1 MIIGIYG
8 NIGSG
13 KTTLAKYL
21 VKKYHFVY
29 LSLDELTRSLITE
42 NQALKTELLSLQD
55 QQIVD
60 LFDKNQNIDFQK
72 LASYIF
78 LDKKK
83 NHLISSIIWKYLKTM
98 VDEII
103 LILKPEKVNLLIEG
117 AILPAANL
125 SEIDTYLYLANP
137 KMMSKWSKNQW
148 KKSISQERKRSLK
161 EINSVVKIQNE
172 YNLHHQID
180 YFLVNNPQTM
190 KINDLFIKGDELMA
204 KLLQEQDKG

>member
-72 LASYIF
+72 LANYIF

-137 KMMSKWSKNQW
+137 KMMSKWSKNQ
-148 KKSISQERKRSLK
+148 
-161 EINSVVKIQNE
+161 
-172 YNLHHQID
+172 
-180 YFLVNNPQTM
+180 
-190 KINDLFIKGDELMA
+190 
-204 KLLQEQDKG
+204 

>member
-1 MIIGIYG
+1 MIVGIYG

-21 VKKYHFVY
+21 AKKYHFVY
-29 LSLDELTRSLITE
+29 LNLDELARSVIIE
-42 NQALKTELLSLQD
+42 NQTLKTELLNLKD
-55 QQIVD
+55 QQVVD

-72 LASYIF
+72 VANYIF

-83 NHLISSIIWKYLKTM
+83 NRLISSIIWKYLKTT

-103 LILKPEKVNLLIEG
+103 LVLKSEKVDLLIEG
-117 AILPAANL
+117 AVLPSANL
-125 SEIDTYLYLANP
+125 TGIDIYLYLANP

-148 KKSISQERKRSLK
+148 KKTISQEKKRSLK
-161 EINSVVKIQNE
+161 EFNSVIKIQNE

-180 YFLVNNPQTM
+180 FFLVNNPQTM
-190 KINDLFIKGDELMA
+190 KINDLFIKGDQLMA
-204 KLLQEQDKG
+204 KLFQEQGK